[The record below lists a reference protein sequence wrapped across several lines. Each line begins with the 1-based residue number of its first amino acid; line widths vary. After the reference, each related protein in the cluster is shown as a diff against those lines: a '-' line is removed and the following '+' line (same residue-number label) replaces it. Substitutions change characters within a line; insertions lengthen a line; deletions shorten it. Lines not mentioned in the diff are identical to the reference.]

1 VSSAPRPVLA
11 ILEHLREAGVQVT
24 GLSAD
29 SRTLARGEVFL
40 AYPGAR
46 ADGRRFIGPAIERG
60 AAAVLWERAGFDW
73 NSAWRVP
80 NLPTDR
86 LRDLA
91 GALANEVYHRPSEK
105 LWVVGVTGT
114 NGKTSCSQ
122 WIAQALAG
130 LGRRTG
136 VIGTLGSG
144 FLDAATGSSDA
155 LEPDL
160 NTTPDAILLQ
170 RKLAGFVRDGAQA
183 AAMEVSSIGLDQGRV
198 DAVRFDVA
206 LFTNLSRDHLDY
218 HADLEAYAAA
228 KLKLFQVPG
237 LRHAV
242 LNLDDALGA
251 RIAQSLAGT
260 AVQRVGYSLNR
271 GAGRRA
277 GLERHLEAHDISIG
291 DHGIAFA
298 LASAWGDAR
307 IESTLLGRFNVAN
320 LLGVLGVLLA
330 SGHPL
335 AESVRA
341 VEALR
346 PVPGRMQRIGGGK
359 RPLVVVDYAHSPDAL
374 DKVLAAVVDV
384 ARARGGNL
392 VCVFGCGGERDHGKR
407 PLMGEAASR
416 HADFVIVTSD
426 NPRGEDPDRIIAE
439 ILPGVRVAHA
449 VEPDRRAAIR
459 LAVRRCMAGDVIV
472 VAGKGHE
479 PYQEVAGDRLPFS
492 DAAEVLTALESV
504 EASRS

>member
-1 VSSAPRPVLA
+1 VSSAPYPVLA
-11 ILEHLREAGVQVT
+11 ILKHLHEAGVQVT
-24 GLSAD
+24 GLGAD
-29 SRTLARGEVFL
+29 SRTLAPGDVFL

-46 ADGRRFIGPAIERG
+46 ADGRRFIGAAIQRG
-60 AAAVLWERAGFDW
+60 AAAVLWQRAGFEWDA
-73 NSAWRVP
+73 AWRVP
-80 NLPTDR
+80 NLPADH
-86 LRDLA
+86 LRALA
-91 GALANEVYHRPSEK
+91 GPLANEVYGRPSAR
-105 LWVVGVTGT
+105 LWMIGVTGT

-130 LGRRTG
+130 LGRKTG

-144 FLDAATGSSDA
+144 LLDPVTGSSDA
-155 LEPDL
+155 LDPDP
-160 NTTPDAILLQ
+160 NTTPDAIVLH
-170 RKLAGFVRDGAQA
+170 RKLASFVHHGAQT

-218 HADLEAYAAA
+218 HGDLEAYAAA
-228 KLKLFQVPG
+228 KLKLFQAPG

-242 LNLDDALGA
+242 LNLDDSLGA
-251 RIAQSLAGT
+251 RIARSLAGT
-260 AVQRVGYSLNR
+260 AVQRVGYSLTR
-271 GAGRRA
+271 GAGRQA

-291 DHGIAFA
+291 DRGITFA

-307 IESTLLGRFNVAN
+307 IESALVGRFNVSN
-320 LLGVLGVLLA
+320 LLGVLGVLLV
-330 SGHPL
+330 SGNSL
-335 AESVRA
+335 EESVRA

-346 PVPGRMQRIGGGK
+346 PVPGRMQRIGGGD

-374 DKVLAAVVDV
+374 DKVLAAVADV

-416 HADFVIVTSD
+416 HADFVVVTSD
-426 NPRGEDPDRIIAE
+426 NPRGEDPDQIIAE

-449 VEPDRRAAIR
+449 VESDRRAAIR
-459 LAVRRCMAGDVIV
+459 LAVRRCTPGDVIV

-479 PYQEVAGDRLPFS
+479 TYQEIAGERLPFS
-492 DAAEVLTALESV
+492 DAVEARAALEST

>member
-1 VSSAPRPVLA
+1 V
-11 ILEHLREAGVQVT
+11 I
-24 GLSAD
+24 GLGAD
-29 SRTLARGEVFL
+29 SRTLAPGEVFL

-46 ADGRRFIGPAIERG
+46 ADGRRFIGSAIERG
-60 AAAVLWERAGFDW
+60 AAAVLWERTGFEWDA
-73 NSAWRVP
+73 AWRVP
-80 NLPTDR
+80 NLPADH
-86 LRDLA
+86 LRAIAGPLA
-91 GALANEVYHRPSEK
+91 DEVYQRPSAQ
-105 LWVVGVTGT
+105 LWMIGVTGT

-130 LGRRTG
+130 LGRKTG

-144 FLDAATGSSDA
+144 LVDAATESSDE
-155 LEPDL
+155 LDPDP
-160 NTTPDAILLQ
+160 NTTPDAIVLH
-170 RKLAGFVRDGAQA
+170 RTLAGFVHGGAEA

-218 HADLEAYAAA
+218 HGDLEAYAAA
-228 KLKLFQVPG
+228 KLKLFEAPG
-237 LRHAV
+237 LQHAV
-242 LNLDDALGA
+242 LNLDDPLGA

-260 AVQRVGYSLNR
+260 AVQRVGYSLTR
-271 GAGRRA
+271 GAGRLA

-291 DHGIAFA
+291 DRGVTIA

-307 IESTLLGRFNVAN
+307 IESALLGRFNVAN
-320 LLGVLGVLLA
+320 RLGVLGVLLV
-330 SGHPL
+330 SGTSL
-335 AESVRA
+335 AASVRA

-346 PVPGRMQRIGGGK
+346 PVPGRMQRIGGGD

-374 DKVLAAVVDV
+374 DKVLEAVADV
-384 ARARGGNL
+384 ARAHGGNL

-416 HADFVIVTSD
+416 HADFVVVTSD

-449 VEPDRRAAIR
+449 VESDRRAAIR
-459 LAVRRCMAGDVIV
+459 LAVRRCTPRDVIV

-479 PYQEVAGDRLPFS
+479 PYQEISGERLPFS
-492 DAAEVLTALESV
+492 DAVEVRAALAITGVSP
-504 EASRS
+504 S

>member
-1 VSSAPRPVLA
+1 VSSAPDDVRA
-11 ILEHLREAGVQVT
+11 ILEHLREAGVRVI
-24 GLSAD
+24 GLGAD
-29 SRTLARGEVFL
+29 SRTLSPGEVFL

-46 ADGRRFIGPAIERG
+46 ADGRRFIGTAIARG
-60 AAAVLWERAGFDW
+60 AAAVLWERTGFAWD
-73 NSAWRVP
+73 ARWRVP
-80 NLPTDR
+80 NLPADH
-86 LRDLA
+86 LRALA
-91 GALANEVYHRPSEK
+91 GPLAHEVYRRPSEK
-105 LWVVGVTGT
+105 LWTIGVTGT

-130 LGRRTG
+130 LGRKTG
-136 VIGTLGSG
+136 VIGTLGRG
-144 FLDAATGSSDA
+144 FLDAATGSSDG
-155 LEPDL
+155 LDPDP
-160 NTTPDAILLQ
+160 NTTPDAIVLH
-170 RKLAGFVRDGAQA
+170 RTLAGFVQDGAQA

-198 DAVRFDVA
+198 DGVRFDAA

-218 HADLEAYAAA
+218 HRGLAAYAAA
-228 KLKLFQVPG
+228 KLKLFHAPG

-260 AVQRVGYSLNR
+260 AVQRVGYSLTR
-271 GAGRRA
+271 GAGRQA

-291 DHGIAFA
+291 DRGITFA

-307 IESTLLGRFNVAN
+307 VESALVGRFNVAN

-330 SGHPL
+330 SGTSL

-346 PVPGRMQRIGGGK
+346 PVPGRMQRIGGGD

-374 DKVLAAVVDV
+374 DKVLAAVADV
-384 ARARGGNL
+384 ARARNGKL

-407 PLMGEAASR
+407 PLMGAAASR
-416 HADFVIVTSD
+416 HADFVVVTSD
-426 NPRGEDPDRIIAE
+426 NPRGEDPDQIIAE

-449 VEPDRRAAIR
+449 VESDRRTAIR
-459 LAVRRCMAGDVIV
+459 LAVGRCASGDVIV

-479 PYQEVAGDRLPFS
+479 AYQEVAGERLPFS
-492 DAAEVLTALESV
+492 DAAEALAALESTG
-504 EASRS
+504 ASRS

>member
-1 VSSAPRPVLA
+1 V
-11 ILEHLREAGVQVT
+11 IGI
-24 GLSAD
+24 GAD
-29 SRTLARGEVFL
+29 SRTLAPGEVFL

-46 ADGRRFIGPAIERG
+46 ADGRRFIGAAIERG
-60 AAAVLWERAGFDW
+60 AAAVLWERAGFEWDA
-73 NSAWRVP
+73 AWRVP
-80 NLPTDR
+80 NVPAEN
-86 LRDLA
+86 LRVLA
-91 GALANEVYHRPSEK
+91 GALADEVYGRPSER
-105 LWVVGVTGT
+105 LWMIGVTGT

-122 WIAQALAG
+122 WIVQALAG
-130 LGRRTG
+130 LGRKTG

-144 FLDAATGSSDA
+144 LLDPVTGSSDA
-155 LEPDL
+155 LDPDP
-160 NTTPDAILLQ
+160 NTTPDAIVLH
-170 RKLAGFVRDGAQA
+170 RKLANFVSDGAQA

-218 HADLEAYAAA
+218 HGDLEAYAAA
-228 KLKLFQVPG
+228 KLKLFQAPG

-260 AVQRVGYSLNR
+260 AVQRIGYSLTR
-271 GAGRRA
+271 GAGRQA

-291 DHGIAFA
+291 DRGITFA
-298 LASAWGDAR
+298 LASAWGEAR
-307 IESTLLGRFNVAN
+307 IESALVGRFNVSN

-330 SGHPL
+330 SGNSL
-335 AESVRA
+335 LDSVRA

-346 PVPGRMQRIGGGK
+346 PVPGRMQRIGGGD

-374 DKVLAAVVDV
+374 DKVLAAVADV
-384 ARARGGNL
+384 AHARGGNL

-407 PLMGEAASR
+407 PLMGEAASL
-416 HADFVIVTSD
+416 HADFVVVTSD

-449 VEPDRRAAIR
+449 VESDRRAAIR
-459 LAVRRCMAGDVIV
+459 LAVRRCASGDVIV

-479 PYQEVAGDRLPFS
+479 AYQEIAGERLPFS
-492 DAAEVLTALESV
+492 DAAEARAALESAG
-504 EASRS
+504 ASRS